1 MKQPAMNLT
10 LRMPLKLLNKA
21 NRAARAAD
29 QTLAEFLRQAI
40 LSQLS
45 EAPRVPPAVV
55 DKRRAL
61 AKAIE
66 DSVTWPGL
74 QARLRKLGYVLRAPG
89 DNGRT
94 GQPPLILSSWPEEKP
109 LVPLTR
115 LGVSR
120 EDLTIKFASHFP
132 GKPMERRPAE
142 APRSPQQ
149 HAA

>member
-40 LSQLS
+40 LSQLG
-45 EAPRVPPAVV
+45 EAPKVPPAVV

-61 AKAIE
+61 AQAIE

-89 DNGRT
+89 ENGRT
-94 GQPPLILSSWPEEKP
+94 GQPPLILCTWPEEKP

-132 GKPMERRPAE
+132 GKPLEPRDAPAE
-142 APRSPQQ
+142 KK
-149 HAA
+149 AA

>member
-40 LSQLS
+40 LTQLE
-45 EAPRVPPAVV
+45 EAPKVPPTVV
-55 DKRRAL
+55 DKRKAL
-61 AKAIE
+61 AQAFE

-74 QARLRKLGYVLRAPG
+74 QARLRKLGYVLRASRRG
-89 DNGRT
+89 EGAGR
-94 GQPPLILSSWPEEKP
+94 GPLVLCTWPEEKP

-115 LGVSR
+115 LGLSR
-120 EDLTIKFASHFP
+120 EDLTLKFASQFP
-132 GKPMERRPAE
+132 GKPLER
-142 APRSPQQ
+142 PQREKN
-149 HAA
+149 AA

>member
-29 QTLAEFLRQAI
+29 QTLAEFLREAI
-40 LSQLS
+40 LSQIE
-45 EAPRVPPAVV
+45 EAPKVPPAVV

-61 AKAIE
+61 SQAIE

-89 DNGRT
+89 ENGRT
-94 GQPPLILSSWPEEKP
+94 GQPPLLLCTWPEEKP

-120 EDLTIKFASHFP
+120 EDLTIKFASQFP
-132 GKPMERRPAE
+132 GKPLERRQGKPE
-142 APRSPQQ
+142 KR
-149 HAA
+149 AA